1 MAEPIE
7 LRTDRLLL
15 RRFLP
20 EDVEDARAYRDDPEF
35 SRYLSHIP
43 QPFTRQHAEAF
54 VAGNMRESWDE
65 SPTFAVVLD
74 DHVIGTVN
82 FDIDPKQQLAMV
94 GFAIGR
100 QHWGKGLA
108 SEAVR
113 AALDWAFAAHDVA
126 KIWACTDVRN
136 VRSQRLMERLGMR
149 REGLLRS
156 HELTRDGRTDKVY
169 YGLLR
174 DECSGPGAGSG
185 R

>member
-1 MAEPIE
+1 MAQHIE

-15 RRFLP
+15 RRFQP
-20 EDVEDARAYRDDPEF
+20 KDVEDALAYRDDPEF
-35 SRYLSHIP
+35 GRYLPHIP
-43 QPFTRQHAEAF
+43 QPYTRKHAEAF
-54 VAGNMRESWDE
+54 VEGNIRESWDD

-82 FDIDPKQQLAMV
+82 FDVDRKQQLAMV
-94 GFAIGR
+94 GFAISR

-113 AALDWAFAAHDVA
+113 AALDWAFASHDVA
-126 KIWACTDVRN
+126 KIWACTDARN
-136 VRSQRLMERLGMR
+136 LRSQRLMEKLGMQ

-156 HELTRDGRTDKVY
+156 HELSRDGRTDKVY

-174 DECSGPGAGSG
+174 GEWTDLGAGIAK
-185 R
+185 